1 MLRVQDLGFRAVVLS
16 IDEGFRGSETP
27 SLAWELGFDT
37 VGGGGGVLRR
47 NLTYLDSRSPAKF
60 QEDASAKP
68 VDPKPLNPKPKT
80 QTIFIING

>member
-1 MLRVQDLGFRAVVLS
+1 MLRVQDLGFRAAVLS

-47 NLTYLDSRSPAKF
+47 NLTYLDSRSCLQSSRKMQVQSP
-60 QEDASAKP
+60 ST
-68 VDPKPLNPKPKT
+68 LNP
-80 QTIFIING
+80 